1 MNIKS
6 AISRRRLLSTAASA
20 GLVTALGAPL
30 YLRLGRARAA
40 EGLAEGM
47 VGGPTG
53 FDGAERYQ
61 YGPDTPEARA
71 VEAIKELKGAGKAP
85 DRIVLGLSDGSI
97 GQLTQPFPEGAP
109 SIKELWEAETGITLD
124 IVGVPNGQEFTKV
137 MQDVSTKGG
146 AFDIY
151 AVEWNR
157 LGDLAETGGIVNLD
171 EYVAAHKPEWDDP
184 ERGYVGGK
192 QGVSLLNNYRGST
205 YGVSLDGDFQIWNHR
220 TDLFNDP
227 AEQKTFADK
236 YGYELAPPTTFKQH
250 DEIAAFFHRPDQG
263 LFGST
268 DLRNQGW
275 GYTNW
280 YQRFVSMASPNQFLF
295 DDEGKPLIN
304 SEAGIN
310 ATQEYIDSLAHHSPD
325 AISWGWPEQYG
336 NFASGGAAMTCAFS
350 NLPKFLDN
358 SANEGSKVTGKVGS
372 HLPPGREID
381 GKLVRRTV
389 LWLNLSASVS
399 SQSDYPE
406 ASYLLLQ
413 WLGSSRIYSWMTANP
428 GGYFDPFQL
437 SNFADPLVRQ
447 TYHDYHMDV
456 VRESVARTVPTIN
469 YPGATAF
476 HNALDENLVAA
487 LTGSKSAADAMA
499 DTERQWARV
508 ARRVGEDKLVEAI
521 KANKAA
527 WPTVTDPIG

>member
-1 MNIKS
+1 MTIS
-6 AISRRRLLSTAASA
+6 TAISRRRLLSTAASA
-20 GLVTALGAPL
+20 GLVTAIGTPL
-30 YLRLGRARAA
+30 YLRPGRARAA
-40 EGLAEGM
+40 DGLAEGM

-71 VEAIKELKGAGKAP
+71 IEAIKELKGAGKAP
-85 DRIVLGLSDGSI
+85 ERIVLGLSDGSI

-184 ERGYVGGK
+184 ERGYVGGE

-227 AEQKTFADK
+227 AEQKAFADK
-236 YGYELAPPTTFKQH
+236 YGYELATPTTWKQH

-295 DDEGKPLIN
+295 DDEGSPLIN
-304 SEAGIN
+304 SEAGIK

-358 SANEGSKVTGKVGS
+358 PANEGSKVTGKVGS

-399 SQSDYPE
+399 SQSEYPE

-476 HNALDENLVAA
+476 HNALDENLDAA

-527 WPTVTDPIG
+527 WPTITDSVG